1 MKHLKGLRFSG
12 TLMSIALLSA
22 CGSGSSD
29 TSVAELTPTAPTQ
42 PISSNDTTA
51 PVIELLGESPY
62 TLALGQAFEEPGA
75 KAMDNVDGEVPVTV
89 NRPSLSDIGTYSII
103 YSAKDSAGNESSTA
117 RTVFVKDVVAPVITL
132 IGSSNLTISY
142 GEPYNEQGATA
153 IDDTDGNVD
162 VNING
167 SVGEELGNYI
177 LTYSAIDTSGNES
190 SIQRAVIVEDVVAPV
205 ITLIGSDR
213 LKMSFG
219 EYYNEQGAT
228 AIDDTDGSVDV
239 TIFGTIGDEL
249 GNYTLTYSAIDTS
262 GNESSIQRAVIVEDV
277 LAPVITLIGSDRVTM
292 SFGEYYNEQGATAI
306 DDTDGSVD
314 VTIIG
319 SIGEELGTY
328 ILAYSAA
335 DTSGNASSIQ
345 RAVTVD
351 DLIGPVIALNG
362 QENINLEFGN
372 SYNEQGATAIDDV
385 DGNVEVSI
393 DGTVEEDVGTYIV
406 SYSATDNA
414 GNESI
419 VERRVKVEKW
429 LFEDD
434 IKRDIVQSTPTAI
447 NVPKGLAARL
457 DIEYLGAFRV
467 VAQGES
473 NSGGAVG
480 TLGFNYDNNSLYLAG
495 WSREHAIAEFRIP
508 NEFSFENDA
517 IDIPSASVLQ
527 DYVIIRERKQEGKAN
542 NRING
547 MLYYEQNLLVTSEIW
562 YDATGA
568 NKDNLQ
574 VFSDSM
580 ALATG
585 NYKGMLQLE
594 GEAKA
599 AGYMSIIPEMWQEAF
614 GGEYLAGWASNYSIT
629 SRYSQ
634 GPSLYVFDPEEAVFT
649 ADMNNKKVKSTSK
662 MVFPLGN
669 GTTLVKDGS
678 VNKRDIS
685 PIWGPSSRANYGFI
699 VPNSDI
705 FMVVGKHS
713 GIHSGIGYKI
723 IQDNGHECGGPCTYE
738 ADDNYNYF
746 WLFDVNEILDAQS
759 PHEIQPI
766 SYGKWSHPY
775 DKSGKYRVI
784 GAVFDHVQKRLFVT
798 IELAG
803 SLSLYDY
810 APLVI
815 SYGLKAKE

>member
-1 MKHLKGLRFSG
+1 MKHFKSLRFSVIL
-12 TLMSIALLSA
+12 TAVALLNA

-29 TSVAELTPTAPTQ
+29 TIVAEPTPTALAQPPTAPAQ

-51 PVIELLGESPY
+51 PVIELLGESQY
-62 TLALGQAFEEPGA
+62 TLALGQAFEDPGA
-75 KAMDNVDGEVPVTV
+75 KAMDNVDGEVAVTA

-103 YSAKDSAGNESSTA
+103 YSAKDSAGNESSIQ
-117 RTVFVKDVVAPVITL
+117 RTVIVEDVLAPVITL
-132 IGSSNLTISY
+132 NGSDRITMSF
-142 GEPYNEQGATA
+142 GESYNEQGATA
-153 IDDTDGNVD
+153 IDDTDD
-162 VNING
+162 
-167 SVGEELGNYI
+167 
-177 LTYSAIDTSGNES
+177 
-190 SIQRAVIVEDVVAPV
+190 
-205 ITLIGSDR
+205 
-213 LKMSFG
+213 
-219 EYYNEQGAT
+219 
-228 AIDDTDGSVDV
+228 SVDV
-239 TIFGTIGDEL
+239 TI
-249 GNYTLTYSAIDTS
+249 S
-262 GNESSIQRAVIVEDV
+262 
-277 LAPVITLIGSDRVTM
+277 
-292 SFGEYYNEQGATAI
+292 
-306 DDTDGSVD
+306 
-314 VTIIG
+314 G

-328 ILAYSAA
+328 ILTYSAA
-335 DTSGNASSIQ
+335 DTSGNGSSIQ
-345 RAVTVD
+345 RAVTID

-362 QENINLEFGN
+362 LENINLEFGN
-372 SYNEQGATAIDDV
+372 SYNEQGATATDNL

-393 DGTVEEDVGTYIV
+393 DGNVGEDVGTYIV

-429 LFEDD
+429 LFEED
-434 IKRDIVQSTPTAI
+434 IKRDIVQSTPTSI

-457 DIEYLGAFRV
+457 NIEYLGAFRV

-508 NEFSFENDA
+508 NEFSFENEA
-517 IDIPSASVLQ
+517 IDIPSANVLQ
-527 DYVIIRERKQEGKAN
+527 DYVIIREKKQEGKAN

-599 AGYMSIIPEMWQEAF
+599 AGYMSLIPEKWQEAF

-649 ADMNNKKVKSTSK
+649 ADMNNKKVNSTSK

-669 GTTLVKDGS
+669 GTTLVEDGD

-784 GAVFDHVQKRLFVT
+784 GAVFDHIQERLFVT

-803 SLSLYDY
+803 SVGQYDY
-810 APLVI
+810 APLVV
-815 SYGLKAKE
+815 SYGLKAKK